1 MSLRREWVEN
11 HGEKPN
17 MGYNLWMSEDS
28 HYTLGHRMGA
38 NNSAPSD
45 PEPERR
51 VETGVEPSREELDH
65 IDFLME
71 TLARQLDGRR
81 P

>member
-1 MSLRREWVEN
+1 
-11 HGEKPN
+11 
-17 MGYNLWMSEDS
+17 
-28 HYTLGHRMGA
+28 MGA